1 MLFPPFG
8 AHAKTSYSQNATVIG
23 FFWVSCNETNFP
35 LHVSLPVRL
44 SSTASSVLAGE
55 LNIRVTNSV
64 VSRKRIGATECLL
77 LGTQVAVHLLLL
89 GVVNGI
95 LVPGQIVGPRED
107 GIARLASAWV
117 DAVTAMGSGLAVE
130 QARGHPHVI
139 VVWSSSTGKSVR
151 LSVAFT
157 LVLL

>member
-1 MLFPPFG
+1 M
-8 AHAKTSYSQNATVIG
+8 
-23 FFWVSCNETNFP
+23 
-35 LHVSLPVRL
+35 
-44 SSTASSVLAGE
+44 LAGE

-64 VSRKRIGATECLL
+64 VSRKRISATERLL

-89 GVVNGI
+89 GVVDGI

-107 GIARLASAWV
+107 GIAGLASAWV

-139 VVWSSSTGKSVR
+139 VVWPSSTGKSVR
-151 LSVAFT
+151 LPVTLT
-157 LVLL
+157 LVLLQQVRRLKP

>member
-1 MLFPPFG
+1 MKQTSRCMSRSPF
-8 AHAKTSYSQNATVIG
+8 
-23 FFWVSCNETNFP
+23 
-35 LHVSLPVRL
+35 RL

-64 VSRKRIGATECLL
+64 VSRKRISATECLL

-89 GVVNGI
+89 GIVNGI
-95 LVPGQIVGPRED
+95 LVPGQVVGPRED
-107 GIARLASAWV
+107 GIAGLASAWV

-130 QARGHPHVI
+130 QARGHTHVI
-139 VVWSSSTGKSVR
+139 VVWPSSTGKSVR